1 MTKADA
7 PQVLDLLN
15 SYLANYDLACLWQSV
30 AEVEHWFLPRD
41 DVIYTYIVENE
52 DKKVTGAPPPPQS
65 PLSPPLTQFTDPS
78 HLI

>member
-41 DVIYTYIVENE
+41 DVIYTYIVENG
-52 DKKVTGAPPPPQS
+52 DKKVTGASPSRHNHPS
-65 PLSPPLTQFTDPS
+65 PLPNSI
-78 HLI
+78 H